1 MPCAECGAARATW
14 GCSKDKIT
22 HCKNCA
28 DYAMMSCRSGDKS
41 SVPSGGTCCEFDD
54 CNARASYGEEGGK
67 IHWCKKHKKSTS
79 VYLLRRRCQ
88 FEGCNVVAGHGEC
101 DERQHKSATRQV
113 EQCRMSSLSQHFG
126 QARVLFL
133 RFNPDGY
140 KSTGAQASLQQRHDT
155 LVRLVREILGEQY
168 ATPRAHLA
176 VLYLYYDGWK
186 SLADEQWEILESTS
200 LDYDELGQALSSL
213 SLAQASSSGC

>member
-1 MPCAECGAARATW
+1 MVAQLRAAGLEPTSVDRIVNVE
-14 GCSKDKIT
+14 CSKERPD
-22 HCKNCA
+22 A
-28 DYAMMSCRSGDKS
+28 LYD
-41 SVPSGGTCCEFDD
+41 
-54 CNARASYGEEGGK
+54 
-67 IHWCKKHKKSTS
+67 
-79 VYLLRRRCQ
+79 L
-88 FEGCNVVAGHGEC
+88 GHTVLIVEC

-113 EQCRMSSLSQHFG
+113 EQCRMRSLSQHFG

-140 KSTGAQASLQQRHDT
+140 KSTGAQASLQQRYDT
-155 LVRLVREILGEQY
+155 LVRLVREILGGQY

-213 SLAQASSSGC
+213 SLAQASSSGY